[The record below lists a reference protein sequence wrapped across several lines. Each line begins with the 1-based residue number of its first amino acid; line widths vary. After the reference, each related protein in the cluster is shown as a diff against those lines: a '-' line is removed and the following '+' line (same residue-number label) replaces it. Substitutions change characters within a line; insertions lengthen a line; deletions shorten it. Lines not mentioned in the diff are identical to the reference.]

1 MNVDVDGTF
10 KEDLMLRQDWGFDY
24 TAAKLAEAADQKKA
38 FHHERLD
45 WWKAKRLEV
54 MATIRAEGLEI
65 DEKIVLEFRNPKS
78 RDWTQGSQVMVRN
91 DLQKDLSECLEKL
104 SHHTQQLQQF
114 DGWQQVLAANPE
126 ARVKLDIDDWLFF
139 FGRN

>member
-1 MNVDVDGTF
+1 
-10 KEDLMLRQDWGFDY
+10 MLRQDWSFDY
-24 TAAKLAEAADQKKA
+24 TATKLAEAADLKKA
-38 FHHERLD
+38 FHQERLD

-54 MATIRAEGLEI
+54 MTTIRSEGLEI

-78 RDWTQGSQVMVRN
+78 RDWNQGSQVMVRN

-104 SHHTQQLQQF
+104 GHHTQQLQQF

>member
-1 MNVDVDGTF
+1 
-10 KEDLMLRQDWGFDY
+10 MLRQDWGFDY
-24 TAAKLAEAADQKKA
+24 TATKLADAADLKKA
-38 FHHERLD
+38 FHQERLD

-54 MATIRAEGLEI
+54 MTTIRSEGLEI
-65 DEKIVLEFRNPKS
+65 DEKIALEYRNPKQ
-78 RDWTQGSQVMVRN
+78 RDWNQGSHVMVRN

-104 SHHTQQLQQF
+104 GHHTQQLQQF